1 MAKPA
6 IPQPNEIKID
16 AQFPAPSADG
26 LQIKKE
32 VVEILRLSLQEQ
44 LQKAEGNHKPGGA
57 L

>member
-26 LQIKKE
+26 LRIKKE